1 MNYLLLLGGFILLIV
16 AGEVL
21 VRGAAGMA
29 LKARI
34 SPLVVGLTVVSLGTS
49 SPELFA
55 SLQAAWDGKAAV
67 AIGNVLGSN
76 IANLGL
82 VLGITAMIFP
92 IVVDEALVRR
102 DWPVLMISSALFFA
116 FAFDGSISHLDGVI
130 FVLSLLAFMAL
141 LVFQARRSRK
151 TDVLKGNDEPAEGGY
166 SRFGKQRYLT
176 LFGLVVLGCVG
187 LYFGADWFI
196 QGAVGIAESFGISE
210 HVIGVTV
217 VAFGTSIPELAASA
231 VAAYR
236 KETDISIGNL
246 VGSNIFNILCV
257 LGITATTTELP
268 VQDNVISFDMPW
280 MLGIAALL
288 LPLMLAGRKVGR
300 AKGALLFAYYVAYV
314 AFLVIHETAAGH

>member
-1 MNYLLLLGGFILLIV
+1 MNVLLLLGGFLLLII
-16 AGEVL
+16 AGEIL

-55 SLQAAWDGKAAV
+55 SLQAAWGGDTDV
-67 AIGNVLGSN
+67 AIGNILGSN

-92 IVVDEALVRR
+92 IAVDEALVRR
-102 DWPVLMISSALFFA
+102 DWPVLMIASALFYA
-116 FAFDGSISHLDGVI
+116 FGYDLTITALDGAI
-130 FVLSLLAFMAL
+130 LVLCLVAFMTL
-141 LVFQARRSRK
+141 LVFQARRRRK
-151 TDVLKGNDEPAEGGY
+151 TDVIESNDEASAEGYGK
-166 SRFGKQRYLT
+166 FGKQSYLA
-176 LFGLVVLGCVG
+176 LFGLVALGCVG

-196 QGAVGIAESFGISE
+196 EGAVGIAESFGISK
-210 HVIGVTV
+210 HIIGVTV

-231 VAAYR
+231 IAAYR

-257 LGITATTTELP
+257 LGITATTTDLP
-268 VQDNVISFDMPW
+268 VKQDVLSFDMMW
-280 MLGIAALL
+280 MLGIVALL
-288 LPLMLAGRKVGR
+288 LVLMLTGRRVGR
-300 AKGALLFAYYVAYV
+300 LKGALLLGIYIAYV
-314 AFLVIHETAAGH
+314 VVLVWRS